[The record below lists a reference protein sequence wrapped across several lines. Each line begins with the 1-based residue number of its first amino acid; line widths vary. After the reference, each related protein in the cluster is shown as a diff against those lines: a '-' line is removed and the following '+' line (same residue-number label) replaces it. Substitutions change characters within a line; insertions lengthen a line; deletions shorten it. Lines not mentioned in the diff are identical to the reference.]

1 MRDLQRFC
9 KLSELTRIEVVDFE
23 ESFSSVLLLGA
34 KGANKGIDLLVLK
47 LLTDVTQI
55 IKVFFLDDCEARL
68 EVFLLP
74 LFERLSD
81 D

>member
-23 ESFSSVLLLGA
+23 ESFSSVLLLGS
-34 KGANKGIDLLVLK
+34 KGANEGIDLLVLK

-55 IKVFFLDDCEARL
+55 IKVFFLDDCETRL

-74 LFERLSD
+74 FFERLSD

>member
-9 KLSELTRIEVVDFE
+9 KLSEPTRIEVVDFE
-23 ESFSSVLLLGA
+23 ESFSSVLLLGS

-55 IKVFFLDDCEARL
+55 IKVFFLDDCEARF

-74 LFERLSD
+74 FFERLSD